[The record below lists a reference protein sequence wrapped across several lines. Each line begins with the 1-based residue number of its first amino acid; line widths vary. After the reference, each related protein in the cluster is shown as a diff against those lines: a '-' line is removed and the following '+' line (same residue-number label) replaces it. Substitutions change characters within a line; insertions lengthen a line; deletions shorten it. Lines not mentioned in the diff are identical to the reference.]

1 MVPRRQPHVIL
12 ARPTPMR
19 DASNIISFHRI
30 YTGLAAKQG
39 VWTDPRKRHNRTM
52 PFSERNIFLAK
63 GKILQRC
70 MVLL

>member
-1 MVPRRQPHVIL
+1 
-12 ARPTPMR
+12 MR

-63 GKILQRC
+63 GKILQR
-70 MVLL
+70 